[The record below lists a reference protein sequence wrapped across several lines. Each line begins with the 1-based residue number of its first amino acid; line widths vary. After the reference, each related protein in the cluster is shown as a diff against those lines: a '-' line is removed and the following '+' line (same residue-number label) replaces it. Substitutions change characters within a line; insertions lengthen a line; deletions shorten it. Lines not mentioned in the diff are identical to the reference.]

1 MSTTPP
7 WVRRRRR
14 LLLATVLPALL
25 VLLLALKL
33 LSLPVLTSSASGA
46 HESGD
51 GGGVRS
57 AGERLGV
64 VNLVERWRAPY
75 VEGTG
80 RAMAG
85 DLEGGRA
92 DLELALG
99 RTSAPQDDCTVRT
112 NLVLTIE
119 RQSAAAGEAGDRDA
133 EQRLAEEALA
143 LSEEGPDGCLDG
155 SQDGN
160 GGEAGEKQRE
170 AQQRL
175 EERTQEQD
183 DDGDEGETQEEPR
196 EPEEQEQ
203 PADPEA
209 QRKAEELQDK
219 NSAGQSEAETQQRRD
234 EARRSTEGRYVEK
247 PW

>member
-1 MSTTPP
+1 MSARPP

-14 LLLATVLPALL
+14 LLLATALPAVL
-25 VLLLALKL
+25 VLLLAVKL
-33 LSLPVLTSSASGA
+33 VSLPVLTGSAAGA

-64 VNLVERWRAPY
+64 ANLVERWRAPY
-75 VEGTG
+75 IEGTG
-80 RAMAG
+80 QAMAG
-85 DLEGGRA
+85 DLEDGRA
-92 DLELALG
+92 DLERALG
-99 RTSAPQDDCTVRT
+99 QTSSPEDDCTVRT

-119 RQSAAAGEAGDRDA
+119 RQSAAAGEAEDTEA

-143 LSEEGPDGCLDG
+143 LIEDGPKGCLDG

-175 EERTQEQD
+175 EERAQEQ
-183 DDGDEGETQEEPR
+183 DGDEGDEQD
-196 EPEEQEQ
+196 EPEEPEPTEPPQ
-203 PADPEA
+203 DPEA

-219 NSAGQSEAETQQRRD
+219 NSAAQAEAEAQQRRD
-234 EARRSTEGRYVEK
+234 EARRPPSDRSVEK